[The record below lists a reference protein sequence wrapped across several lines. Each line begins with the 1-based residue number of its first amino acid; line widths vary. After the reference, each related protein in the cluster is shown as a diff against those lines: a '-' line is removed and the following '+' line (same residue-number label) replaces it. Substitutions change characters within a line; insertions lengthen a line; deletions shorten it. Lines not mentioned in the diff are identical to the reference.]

1 MMDEALCLIVNAG
14 CTILGLQMRNEALDQ
29 IRSSQPSRLD
39 MRTFAQE
46 LIRTF
51 FERKLLWALPVGL
64 MLLVL
69 VALII
74 ATDVVPLAPF
84 QLHHSL

>member
-1 MMDEALCLIVNAG
+1 
-14 CTILGLQMRNEALDQ
+14 MR
-29 IRSSQPSRLD
+29 S
-39 MRTFAQE
+39 FAHE

-64 MLLVL
+64 MLLGL
-69 VALII
+69 VVLII
-74 ATDVVPLAPF
+74 ATDAVPLAPF

>member
-1 MMDEALCLIVNAG
+1 
-14 CTILGLQMRNEALDQ
+14 MR
-29 IRSSQPSRLD
+29 S
-39 MRTFAQE
+39 FAHE

-51 FERKLLWALPVGL
+51 FERKLIWALPVGL

-69 VALII
+69 VALIF
-74 ATDVVPLAPF
+74 ATDTVPLAPF